1 MEERIKSFMNCQQ
14 ELEEKISIFK
24 ESFIKFYGEESKKEI
39 EELFNK
45 TIFIAYQDPD
55 SLRFGIDKLL
65 KDKSES
71 LINRLLNTTKLTKK
85 DLVDTYT
92 LENYNIQPINIYK
105 ELHELYSLGEKGRED
120 SFKEWSFKKLHEMIP
135 ELTKEEYEEMYHKK
149 IILDKY
155 QNLAY
160 WKKGNIEYC
169 IDEDNIKKN
178 YQEKYK
184 KVESLLKKYV
194 PNITIDNFEEYF
206 SNNFFQEL
214 DSLVEEYKRIL
225 QEYHSYKE
233 ELKPYQEEI
242 DNNKRLSN
250 EISDKYYK
258 EYLLKNLSFFSPS
271 EQQEIK
277 DYVEGKKQTYQMNN
291 YYQQL
296 LGSSMTSFAL
306 IEAFTEEKENALHN
320 PNTKSFEIRDIKRR
334 RIDYFKK
341 NGIDLGDEYED
352 YKRNEEAIRIWPSKD
367 KVKAWE
373 ESKKEM
379 IDKYNHDYYTNT
391 KSFQR
396 IKKKLEG
403 YDFLDYTFPF
413 NEQLFLTSPTFVSPN
428 IIEKNGYHELIP
440 IVVISF
446 DDYDSDHKDH
456 NIVHELNHLV
466 ELHLNYVSNDE
477 YNYLS
482 GWDDITEKLYVDNND
497 TYTEEKRKY
506 ELFNEI
512 INERIA
518 QDISKEMQEENI
530 YAFDEPSNSTYENT
544 TSYEYSN
551 FLIDDFYEEFKED
564 ILNSRRNGKIEIIYN
579 AVGKENFEELNN
591 LFEIYFEHFN
601 GFKVYSLAYDLQ
613 AKKDTPSTRIYYDLV
628 DKRDKILDKMRLHK
642 AIQLENE
649 KQITNSL

>member
-71 LINRLLNTTKLTKK
+71 LINRLLSTTKLTKK
-85 DLVDTYT
+85 DLLDTYT

-105 ELHELYSLGEKGRED
+105 ELQELYSLEEKGRED

-233 ELKPYQEEI
+233 ELKLYQEEI
-242 DNNKRLSN
+242 DNNKRLC
-250 EISDKYYK
+250 
-258 EYLLKNLSFFSPS
+258 
-271 EQQEIK
+271 
-277 DYVEGKKQTYQMNN
+277 
-291 YYQQL
+291 
-296 LGSSMTSFAL
+296 
-306 IEAFTEEKENALHN
+306 
-320 PNTKSFEIRDIKRR
+320 RR
-334 RIDYFKK
+334 
-341 NGIDLGDEYED
+341 
-352 YKRNEEAIRIWPSKD
+352 
-367 KVKAWE
+367 
-373 ESKKEM
+373 
-379 IDKYNHDYYTNT
+379 
-391 KSFQR
+391 
-396 IKKKLEG
+396 
-403 YDFLDYTFPF
+403 
-413 NEQLFLTSPTFVSPN
+413 
-428 IIEKNGYHELIP
+428 
-440 IVVISF
+440 
-446 DDYDSDHKDH
+446 
-456 NIVHELNHLV
+456 
-466 ELHLNYVSNDE
+466 
-477 YNYLS
+477 
-482 GWDDITEKLYVDNND
+482 
-497 TYTEEKRKY
+497 
-506 ELFNEI
+506 
-512 INERIA
+512 
-518 QDISKEMQEENI
+518 
-530 YAFDEPSNSTYENT
+530 
-544 TSYEYSN
+544 
-551 FLIDDFYEEFKED
+551 
-564 ILNSRRNGKIEIIYN
+564 
-579 AVGKENFEELNN
+579 
-591 LFEIYFEHFN
+591 
-601 GFKVYSLAYDLQ
+601 
-613 AKKDTPSTRIYYDLV
+613 
-628 DKRDKILDKMRLHK
+628 
-642 AIQLENE
+642 
-649 KQITNSL
+649 